1 MNQLPDHIKKM
12 NFLVTDDYASMRLL
26 ICEDLKKLGVTK
38 IVTASSGNEALGIIK
53 KRLGTPDE
61 INFLLTDMM
70 MPDGTGLELTK
81 GIRALDMK
89 NKLPILMISSIDDV
103 GNMIECVK
111 AGISNYVVKPWET
124 DDFAKKIVDCI
135 KK

>member
-1 MNQLPDHIKKM
+1 MNQLPDHIKVM

-61 INFLLTDMM
+61 IHFVLTDMM
-70 MPDGTGLELTK
+70 MPKGTGLELTK